1 MVDPRAAVVLTRAAS
16 DNQALRLLVEAAGH
30 RVLELPTAA
39 FEGVACDRALTPDA
53 RAITFTSPHGWQA
66 WQDQA
71 GAEPLILAQKH
82 GLLVGAVGPATA
94 QALADAGITADVVAS
109 APATGR
115 HLAELLVARLTAGA
129 VVTVVQAAH
138 SQPDL
143 AETMQSAGLGVDVRT
158 VYRNVEPP
166 TPPAELLAVAAD
178 SCAIYVAAPS
188 AVDRVLAWAPQLR
201 DRPFVAIGPTTG
213 AVLRDRHGIEPA
225 RVCPAPDLAS
235 VSHTLLSFLS

>member
-1 MVDPRAAVVLTRAAS
+1 MVDPRAAVVLTRAVS
-16 DNQALRLLVEAAGH
+16 DNQALRLLLEAADH

-39 FEGVACDRALTPDA
+39 FEGVSCDPTLRPDA

-66 WQDQA
+66 WQVQA

-94 QALADAGITADVVAS
+94 QALADAGITADVVAA

-115 HLAELLVARLTAGA
+115 HLAELLASQLTQGA
-129 VVTVVQAAH
+129 LVTVVQAAH

-143 AETMQSAGLGVDVRT
+143 AETLQSAGLCVDLRT
-158 VYRNVEPP
+158 VYRNIEPP
-166 TPPAELLAVAAD
+166 APAAELLAKAAHAR
-178 SCAIYVAAPS
+178 AIYVAAPS

-213 AVLRDRHGIEPA
+213 AVLRDRHRIEPA